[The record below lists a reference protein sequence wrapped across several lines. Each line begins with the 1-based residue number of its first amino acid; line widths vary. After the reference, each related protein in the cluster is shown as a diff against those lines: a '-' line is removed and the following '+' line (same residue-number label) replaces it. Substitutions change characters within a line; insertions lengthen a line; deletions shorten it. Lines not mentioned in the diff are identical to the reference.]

1 VQHRYAAMFQKNES
15 NNMNRLE
22 NRTSIRSK
30 SLYMYQH
37 FKDRASRMQSES
49 LLSGFAE
56 TPPIMERSSK
66 LAFCLSES
74 KGTSISD

>member
-1 VQHRYAAMFQKNES
+1 
-15 NNMNRLE
+15 
-22 NRTSIRSK
+22 
-30 SLYMYQH
+30 MYQH

-66 LAFCLSES
+66 IAQVECNQDRILS
-74 KGTSISD
+74 

>member
-1 VQHRYAAMFQKNES
+1 
-15 NNMNRLE
+15 
-22 NRTSIRSK
+22 
-30 SLYMYQH
+30 
-37 FKDRASRMQSES
+37 MQSES

-66 LAFCLSES
+66 IAQVECNQSSLSGFAETPPIMERSSKIAFCLSES

>member
-1 VQHRYAAMFQKNES
+1 
-15 NNMNRLE
+15 
-22 NRTSIRSK
+22 
-30 SLYMYQH
+30 MYQH

-66 LAFCLSES
+66 IAQVECKAKACFLSFDDA
-74 KGTSISD
+74 KVDKLIIHANLLLDYLLKIVIFV